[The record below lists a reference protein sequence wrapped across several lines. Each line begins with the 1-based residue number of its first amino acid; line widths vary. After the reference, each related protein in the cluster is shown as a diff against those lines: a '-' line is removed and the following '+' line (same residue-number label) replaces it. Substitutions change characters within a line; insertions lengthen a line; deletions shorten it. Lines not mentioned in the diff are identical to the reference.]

1 MLSQTQLGK
10 ITYTWKM
17 FRKITLECA
26 RAGRGNYTRCW
37 VLHGA
42 LTQGIFSIRS
52 RQDVTGEMK
61 IKEQFHAISP
71 LPSSFTSVQRMSMTK
86 NKQGLCS
93 HLYEILKV
101 FRVLGVVCSQKL
113 LWQRTERMSEV
124 QKARSM

>member
-1 MLSQTQLGK
+1 MGK
-10 ITYTWKM
+10 ITYSWKM
-17 FRKITLECA
+17 FKKITLECA
-26 RAGRGNYTRCW
+26 RAGRGNYTQCW

-42 LTQGIFSIRS
+42 LFSIRS

-61 IKEQFHAISP
+61 IKEQFRAISP

-101 FRVLGVVCSQKL
+101 FRAHGAVCSQKL
-113 LWQRTERMSEV
+113 LWQRTERTWEV
-124 QKARSM
+124 QKARNM